1 MSQSAKKASATPT
14 DYSQPP
20 GPRRAAPAAQYGT
33 AGLTPPAAGADTA
46 PQTEAPGPGAPATPP
61 AAAGAAPS
69 PRAGQNIHIHLRK
82 IPLLAEL
89 SEEEMQQV
97 KAEIRIRRHGKR
109 EVVLH
114 KGGSGD
120 GLLFLL
126 SGQLQV
132 VDVTEDG
139 RAIGLRMLAPGDFF
153 GEIALINNSTRSASV
168 VAMTEV
174 LVAFLPAPLALHLF
188 SHSPSV
194 AGHMLRHLAQK
205 IQRDSEFRALLSINN
220 TVRRIYTYV
229 ALMQR
234 GGDGNSPPVVENLP
248 THQDIANMINTSRET
263 VTRALAALVQKGVV
277 QKDSHRLII
286 IKPEVLQQLVQ
297 GDGGKA

>member
-1 MSQSAKKASATPT
+1 MTSPLK
-14 DYSQPP
+14 DL
-20 GPRRAAPAAQYGT
+20 PAAD
-33 AGLTPPAAGADTA
+33 AGADA
-46 PQTEAPGPGAPATPP
+46 
-61 AAAGAAPS
+61 AAAGAAAPEDQ
-69 PRAGQNIHIHLRK
+69 RQIQIHLRK

-89 SEEEMQQV
+89 NDEEIIRV
-97 KAEIRIRRHGKR
+97 KADLRIRQYAKR

-132 VDVTEDG
+132 IDVTEDG

-168 VAMTEV
+168 VATSEV
-174 LVAFLPAPLALHLF
+174 LVAFLPTPTAMHLF
-188 SHSPSV
+188 SHVPSV
-194 AGHMLRHLAQK
+194 ANQMLRHLAQK

-220 TVRRIYTYV
+220 TAKRIYTYIV
-229 ALMQR
+229 LMQQNQATTP
-234 GGDGNSPPVVENLP
+234 GATPTVENLP

-263 VTRALAALVQKGVV
+263 VTRALLTLVQQGIV
-277 QKDSHRLII
+277 QKDAHRLII
-286 IKPEVLQQLVQ
+286 LQPEALQKLVQ
-297 GDGGKA
+297 GA